1 MKKTEKPGITNA
13 DSLKEF
19 INLNRSSDII
29 ALPTAEGVS
38 FYEKNRILLF
48 RSVSLKPSNRSY
60 WEAMLIDNSLIK
72 LPNKVTAETIFNH
85 LTKDSFFQINQSY
98 IINRAYL
105 SDVTFKTNVC
115 KLFEPHDKIELTV
128 SRAQL
133 IKMRKTFEIQ

>member
-1 MKKTEKPGITNA
+1 MKNTEKPVITNA
-13 DSLKEF
+13 DALKEF
-19 INLNRSSDII
+19 INLNRSPDII

-48 RSVSLKPSNRSY
+48 QSVKLKSSNRSY

-72 LPNKVTAETIFNH
+72 LPNKVTAETIINH
-85 LTKDSFFQINQSY
+85 WFKDSLFQINQSC

-105 SDVTFKTNVC
+105 SGVTFKTNVC
-115 KLFEPHDKIELTV
+115 KLFEPYDKIKLII

-133 IKMRKTFEIQ
+133 IKMRAIFEIQ